1 MSRPRRRPS
10 PRAILIT
17 GASSGLGAALAR
29 HYAAAGVRLFLH
41 GRDDA
46 RLAAVAAACTK
57 AGAAVEVHVGDVTDA
72 AAMAAWIAAC
82 DHAQPLDLVIANA
95 GISGGTAGGPE
106 GADQVRRI
114 FAVNVD
120 GVLNTVLPASAAMT
134 ARGQGQIAVMSSIAG
149 FLGLPNA
156 PAYCA
161 SKAAVK
167 TLGEGMRGP
176 IAAAGVAVTVIC
188 PGYVKTPMTD
198 ANDFT
203 MPFLMSVEQAAGLI
217 AAGLAANKA
226 RIAFPWPM
234 VAAVRLLALL
244 PPDMLAWL
252 MARLPAK
259 SELTEAAGQRPPGQS
274 PS

>member
-1 MSRPRRRPS
+1 M
-10 PRAILIT
+10 ILT
-17 GASSGLGAALAR
+17 ETQ
-29 HYAAAGVRLFLH
+29 
-41 GRDDA
+41 
-46 RLAAVAAACTK
+46 AAVRDM
-57 AGAAVEVHVGDVTDA
+57 VRDF
-72 AAMAAWIAAC
+72 
-82 DHAQPLDLVIANA
+82 AQ
-95 GISGGTAGGPE
+95 E
-106 GADQVRRI
+106 
-114 FAVNVD
+114 
-120 GVLNTVLPASAAMT
+120 
-134 ARGQGQIAVMSSIAG
+134 QI
-149 FLGLPNA
+149 LPNA

-203 MPFLMSVEQAAGLI
+203 MPFLMSVERAAGLI

-234 VAAVRLLALL
+234 VAAARLLALL

-259 SELTEAAGQRPPGQS
+259 SELSEAAGPRPPGQS

>member
-57 AGAAVEVHVGDVTDA
+57 AGAVVETHIGEVTDA

-120 GVLNTVLPASAAMT
+120 GVLNTVLPAVAAMT

-203 MPFLMSVEQAAGLI
+203 MPFLMSVERAAGLI

-259 SELTEAAGQRPPGQS
+259 SELSEAAGPRPPGQS

>member
-1 MSRPRRRPS
+1 MLRPRRRPS

-17 GASSGLGAALAR
+17 GASSGLGDALAR
-29 HYAAAGVRLFLH
+29 HYAAPGVRLFLH

-57 AGAAVEVHVGDVTDA
+57 AGAAVETHIGEVTDA

-120 GVLNTVLPASAAMT
+120 GVLNTVLPAVAAMT

-203 MPFLMSVEQAAGLI
+203 MPFLMSVERAAGLI

-226 RIAFPWPM
+226 RIVFPWPM

-259 SELTEAAGQRPPGQS
+259 SELTEAASPRPPGQS

>member
-29 HYAAAGVRLFLH
+29 QYAAPDIRLFLH
-41 GRDDA
+41 GRDNA
-46 RLAAVAAACTK
+46 RLAAIAAACTK

-114 FAVNVD
+114 FAVNVN

-176 IAAAGVAVTVIC
+176 VAAAGVAVTVIC

-203 MPFLMSVEQAAGLI
+203 MPFLMSVERAAGLI

-259 SELTEAAGQRPPGQS
+259 SELTEAAGPRPPGQS

>member
-29 HYAAAGVRLFLH
+29 HYAAQGVRLFLH

-46 RLAAVAAACTK
+46 RLAAAAAACTK

-120 GVLNTVLPASAAMT
+120 GVLNTVLPAVAAMT

-167 TLGEGMRGP
+167 IFGEGMRDP
-176 IAAAGVAVTVIC
+176 VAAAGVAVTVIC

-203 MPFLMSVEQAAGLI
+203 MPFLMSVERAAGLI

-259 SELTEAAGQRPPGQS
+259 SELSEAAGPRPPGQS

>member
-17 GASSGLGAALAR
+17 GASSGLGDALAR
-29 HYAAAGVRLFLH
+29 HYAAPGVWLFLH

-57 AGAAVEVHVGDVTDA
+57 AGAAVETHIGEVTDA

-167 TLGEGMRGP
+167 TFGEGMRGP

-203 MPFLMSVEQAAGLI
+203 MPFLMSVERAAGLI

-259 SELTEAAGQRPPGQS
+259 SELSEAAGPHPPGQS

>member
-10 PRAILIT
+10 PCAILIT

-29 HYAAAGVRLFLH
+29 HYAASGVRLFLH

-46 RLAAVAAACTK
+46 RLAAAAAACTK
-57 AGAAVEVHVGDVTDA
+57 AGAAVETHIGEVTDA

-120 GVLNTVLPASAAMT
+120 GVLNTVLPAVAAMT
-134 ARGQGQIAVMSSIAG
+134 ARGQGQIAIMGSIAG

-203 MPFLMSVEQAAGLI
+203 MPFLMSVERAAGLI

-259 SELTEAAGQRPPGQS
+259 SELSEAAGPRPPGQS

>member
-120 GVLNTVLPASAAMT
+120 GVLNTVLPAVAAMT

-203 MPFLMSVEQAAGLI
+203 MPFLMSVERAAGLI

-259 SELTEAAGQRPPGQS
+259 SELTEAAGPRPPGQS

>member
-29 HYAAAGVRLFLH
+29 QYAAPDVRLFLH
-41 GRDDA
+41 GRDNA
-46 RLAAVAAACTK
+46 RLAAIAAACTK

-106 GADQVRRI
+106 SADQVRRI
-114 FAVNVD
+114 FAVNVN

-167 TLGEGMRGP
+167 TLGEGMRDP
-176 IAAAGVAVTVIC
+176 LAAAGVAVTVIC

-203 MPFLMSVEQAAGLI
+203 MPFLMSVERAAGLI

-259 SELTEAAGQRPPGQS
+259 SELTEAAGPRPPGQS

>member
-198 ANDFT
+198 ANAFT